1 MLLTEERVHER
12 VTPKTDWRG
21 IFFNPIPTQVA
32 VLGRSVSSKK
42 YQNMIYWLSK
52 KI

>member
-21 IFFNPIPTQVA
+21 IVFNPIPTQVA
-32 VLGRSVSSKK
+32 VLVSPITATRDGVFLQKS
-42 YQNMIYWLSK
+42 I